1 MSRTIVILATLDTK
15 GLEANYLREFIQSR
29 GHKTTLVDMS
39 ILNPVAAHADISREE
54 VARRAGKELNQLVA
68 AKNRDESMEVMAEG
82 TAKVLV
88 ELYDAGKLDGVLGIG
103 GVQGTWLS
111 TRAMQAL
118 PIGVPKVVASATA
131 SGDIRPFIKN
141 KDIAILFSVADILGG
156 PNCVTRVTLGNA
168 AAAVIGMVE
177 ARLSLE
183 TPKKKPLIGATA
195 FGATTPAIMRCT
207 QTLNKK
213 GYEVVTFH
221 ANGACGAAMEEL
233 IEAGVIGA
241 VLDLTTHELVSE
253 LYPVDIY
260 LPVRQGRLEAAAKK
274 GIPTIYAPGG
284 TLGFIFGGVNAIPE
298 NYRGRPTYKHNPNI
312 CVVSLNEEET
322 RHVAMV
328 AAQRLSLSTGPV
340 RVLVPMKGWWQL
352 DRPGGPL
359 ENHEGMRI
367 YVDTFRKHLNPRISC
382 KEIDAHIN
390 DPEFAD
396 EATEN
401 LLELIKG
408 KAK

>member
-1 MSRTIVILATLDTK
+1 VAKTIVILATLDTK
-15 GLEANYLREFIQSR
+15 GLEAEYLREFIQSR
-29 GHKTTLVDMS
+29 GYQTILVDTS
-39 ILNPVAAHADISREE
+39 ILNPVMARADIPRED
-54 VARRAGKELNQLVA
+54 VARRGGKELKDLIA
-68 AKNRDESMEVMAEG
+68 AKNRDQSMEIMGEG
-82 TAKVLV
+82 TAKILS
-88 ELYDAGKLDGVLGIG
+88 ELYVAHKLDGVLGIG

-118 PIGVPKVVASATA
+118 PIGVPKVVVSATA

-141 KDIAILFSVADILGG
+141 KDIAVLFSVADILGG
-156 PNCVTRVTLGNA
+156 PNSVTKVTLGNA

-177 ARLSLE
+177 AKLSLKVPE
-183 TPKKKPLIGATA
+183 KGTLIGATA

-207 QTLNKK
+207 QNLNSK

-221 ANGACGAAMEEL
+221 ANGACGAAMEDL
-233 IEAGVIGA
+233 IEAGIIGA

-260 LPVRQGRLEAAAKK
+260 LPVKPGRLEAAAKK

-298 NYRGRPTYKHNPNI
+298 KYRGRPMYQHNPSI
-312 CVVSLNEEET
+312 CVVSLNEEEI
-322 RHVAMV
+322 RNVARV
-328 AAQRLSLSTGPV
+328 AAKRLSLSTGPV
-340 RVLVPMKGWWQL
+340 RVLAPMKGWWQL

-359 ENHEGMRI
+359 ENPDGIHI
-367 YVDTFRKHLNPRISC
+367 YLESFRKHLNPGIPYI
-382 KEIDAHIN
+382 EIDAHIN

-396 EATEN
+396 AATLN
-401 LLELIKG
+401 LLELIEG
-408 KAK
+408 ETR

>member
-1 MSRTIVILATLDTK
+1 VAKTIVLLATLDTK
-15 GLEANYLREFIQSR
+15 GLEADYLREFIQSR
-29 GHKTTLVDMS
+29 GYQTLLVDMS
-39 ILNPVAAHADISREE
+39 ILNPVMAHADVPREE
-54 VARRAGKELNQLVA
+54 VAHRGGKELKDLVA
-68 AKNRDESMEVMAEG
+68 AKNRDQSMEIMGEG
-82 TAKVLV
+82 AAKILA
-88 ELYDAGKLDGVLGIG
+88 ELYGARKLDGVLGIG

-111 TRAMQAL
+111 TRAMQSL

-156 PNCVTRVTLGNA
+156 PNSVTKVTLGNA

-177 ARLSLE
+177 AKLSLE
-183 TPKKKPLIGATA
+183 VPKKKTLIGATA

-207 QTLNKK
+207 QNLNKR
-213 GYEVVTFH
+213 GYEVVAFH

-260 LPVRQGRLEAAAKK
+260 LPVKLGRLEAAAKK

-298 NYRGRPTYKHNPNI
+298 KYRGRPTYQHNPSI
-312 CVVSLNEEET
+312 CVVSLNKEET
-322 RHVAMV
+322 RHVAEV

-340 RVLVPMKGWWQL
+340 KILVPMKGWWQL

-359 ENHEGMRI
+359 ENPEGIRI
-367 YVDTFRKHLNPRISC
+367 YLESFRKHLSPQIPY

-396 EATEN
+396 EATSN
-401 LLELIKG
+401 LLELIESKT
-408 KAK
+408 K